1 MLAYPQKSQLSLER
15 LGLPWRPSKPSAKTS
30 GTRRAAVQMNATVCI
45 QGNQESTDARL
56 PSMDATSCRSRC
68 ATCCRHRHP
77 PSQGPQW
84 SQLLGNKKKTK
95 NTRGKELQL
104 QPQFFSFGLVAT
116 GAAINDYFCSIGY
129 FFD

>member
-15 LGLPWRPSKPSAKTS
+15 LGIPWRPSKLSAKTS
-30 GTRRAAVQMNATVCI
+30 GTRRAAVQVNATVCI

-84 SQLLGNKKKTK
+84 SQLLGNKKKQKTQEAK
-95 NTRGKELQL
+95 SCSCSLSFFLLALLQL
-104 QPQFFSFGLVAT
+104 GLQPTIIFVG
-116 GAAINDYFCSIGY
+116 D
-129 FFD
+129 